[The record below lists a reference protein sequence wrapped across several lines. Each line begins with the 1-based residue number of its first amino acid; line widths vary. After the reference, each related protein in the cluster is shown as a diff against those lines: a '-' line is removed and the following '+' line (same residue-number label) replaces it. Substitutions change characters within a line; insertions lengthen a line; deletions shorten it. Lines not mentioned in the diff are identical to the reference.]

1 MKTKDIIGYSN
12 ALSKGSSV
20 QVRSGRQI
28 FSGLLKARGA
38 IEEIRHAE
46 EEFIRGTRDST
57 RQPLSDCTNLAQLDK
72 DMGISRKRQYVE
84 EDRVKVQKPA
94 RKKKR
99 NTSDKKFQRG
109 AIIIV
114 DPGQEDNDCSNDE
127 IEKDDKMPNNAKEG
141 ATLDENVTA
150 NEGATLDENVTA
162 NEGAILDE
170 NVTAK
175 EGAILDENVTAN
187 EGATLDENATV
198 EDVVR
203 PDENVVEELP
213 NEEAGDE
220 PWSHADYIEL
230 RTKYKE
236 QDKRIRHLEATVEL
250 LSEKH
255 TDLLKQV
262 QLLQASRELAS
273 FAVVNF
279 CTPSTP
285 LTAFV
290 MPQDTFTSTSYITTC
305 TEKDTATCTQ
315 IPPTPVADIAEENLV
330 SMDQVLAKY
339 PKLCNKKS
347 VTRLAVKLAKESVL
361 GLQIMKESTPLGTQ
375 TLRK

>member
-1 MKTKDIIGYSN
+1 VKTKDIVGYSN

-20 QVRSGRQI
+20 KVRSGRQI
-28 FSGLLKARGA
+28 FSGLLKTRGA

-46 EEFIRGTRDST
+46 EEYIRGTRDST

-72 DMGISRKRQYVE
+72 DMGISRKRQYVG

-127 IEKDDKMPNNAKEG
+127 TEKDDKMPDTAK
-141 ATLDENVTA
+141 
-150 NEGATLDENVTA
+150 EGATLDENVTA

-170 NVTAK
+170 NVTAN
-175 EGAILDENVTAN
+175 EGAILDENVTAKK
-187 EGATLDENATV
+187 GATLDENVTA

-220 PWSHADYIEL
+220 PWSHVDYIEL

-250 LSEKH
+250 LSKKH

-273 FAVVNF
+273 FAA
-279 CTPSTP
+279 C
-285 LTAFV
+285 
-290 MPQDTFTSTSYITTC
+290 
-305 TEKDTATCTQ
+305 
-315 IPPTPVADIAEENLV
+315 
-330 SMDQVLAKY
+330 
-339 PKLCNKKS
+339 
-347 VTRLAVKLAKESVL
+347 
-361 GLQIMKESTPLGTQ
+361 G
-375 TLRK
+375 

>member
-1 MKTKDIIGYSN
+1 MKTKDIVGYSN

-20 QVRSGRQI
+20 KVRSGRQI
-28 FSGLLKARGA
+28 FSGLLKTRGA

-46 EEFIRGTRDST
+46 EEYIRGTRDST

-72 DMGISRKRQYVE
+72 DMGISRKRQYVG

-127 IEKDDKMPNNAKEG
+127 TEKDDKMPDTAK
-141 ATLDENVTA
+141 
-150 NEGATLDENVTA
+150 EGATLDENVTA

-175 EGAILDENVTAN
+175 KGATLDENVTA
-187 EGATLDENATV
+187 

-220 PWSHADYIEL
+220 PWSHVDYIEL

-250 LSEKH
+250 LSKKH

-273 FAVVNF
+273 FAA
-279 CTPSTP
+279 C
-285 LTAFV
+285 
-290 MPQDTFTSTSYITTC
+290 
-305 TEKDTATCTQ
+305 
-315 IPPTPVADIAEENLV
+315 
-330 SMDQVLAKY
+330 
-339 PKLCNKKS
+339 
-347 VTRLAVKLAKESVL
+347 
-361 GLQIMKESTPLGTQ
+361 G
-375 TLRK
+375 